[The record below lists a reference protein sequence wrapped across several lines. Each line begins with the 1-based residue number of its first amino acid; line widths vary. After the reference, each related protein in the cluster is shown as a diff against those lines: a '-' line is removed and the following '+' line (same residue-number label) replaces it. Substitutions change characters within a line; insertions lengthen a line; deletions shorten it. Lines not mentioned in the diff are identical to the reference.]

1 MIGDRKLPRKLKD
14 GNEDVAV
21 DTGAQQSGE
30 PNEEIRRRCG
40 GGGGGQMCR
49 EDAEGKVEVDGTR
62 AKERSQ

>member
-21 DTGAQQSGE
+21 ETGAQQAGE

-40 GGGGGQMCR
+40 GGA
-49 EDAEGKVEVDGTR
+49 DV
-62 AKERSQ
+62 